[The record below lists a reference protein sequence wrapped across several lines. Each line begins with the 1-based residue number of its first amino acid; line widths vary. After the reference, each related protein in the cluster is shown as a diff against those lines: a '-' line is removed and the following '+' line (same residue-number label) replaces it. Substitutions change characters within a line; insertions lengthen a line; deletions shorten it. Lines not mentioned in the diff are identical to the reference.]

1 MTGNELFKAVSNG
14 NIVTC
19 KTVKGIF
26 EDFDFGDEGM
36 IVDVSLLR
44 IKDDMFEVKL
54 DGTKYV
60 DHNHTNAQANWFDS
74 DHQPT
79 LKYFETNGF
88 TGNESETLYCSE
100 DELECGLDLLTED
113 SLMSEYLNSEAG
125 VTYVAWLEN
134 RVTELEKRLI

>member
-1 MTGNELFKAVSNG
+1 MTGNELFKALYGG
-14 NIVTC
+14 NTITC

-36 IVDVSLLR
+36 IVDVHLIR
-44 IKDDMFEVKL
+44 IKDDMFEVEL

-60 DHNHTNAQANWFDS
+60 DHNHDNAQANWYDS

-88 TGNESETLYCSE
+88 TGNEKETLYCSE
-100 DELECGLDLLTED
+100 DELECGLEIVVDD
-113 SLMSEYLNSEAG
+113 SLMSEYLQLESD
-125 VTYVAWLEN
+125 YSYLIWLEN
-134 RVTELEKRLI
+134 MVAALREAK